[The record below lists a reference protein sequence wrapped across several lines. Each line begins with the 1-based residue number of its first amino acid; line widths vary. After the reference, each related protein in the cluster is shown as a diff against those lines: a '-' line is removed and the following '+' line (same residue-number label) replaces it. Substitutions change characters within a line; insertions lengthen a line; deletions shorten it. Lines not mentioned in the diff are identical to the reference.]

1 MVPCRGCGHELHE
14 SAVTCPHC
22 GASQVPADV
31 ADGSPPDGVKGW
43 SWGAFLL
50 NWIWGPF
57 NGTWIALL
65 CLVPYIGFVMMIVL
79 GFKGREWAWK
89 NKRWDSLEH
98 FNRVQRLWSIWA
110 LVLVGGIFVIGIL
123 AAIAFP
129 AYQDSWRRERA
140 GSTDVMI
147 ERPPSALF
155 VASLGSGR

>member
-22 GASQVPADV
+22 GAVQQVATTAV
-31 ADGSPPDGVKGW
+31 GTVPDGVKGW

-65 CLVPYIGFVMMIVL
+65 CLVPYVGLVMAIVL

-89 NKRWDSLEH
+89 NKRWNSLEH
-98 FNRVQRLWSIWA
+98 FNRVQRRWSLWA
-110 LVLVGGIFVIGIL
+110 LVLVGGAFVLGIL
-123 AAIAFP
+123 AAIALP
-129 AYQDSWRRERA
+129 AYEDYQRRARP

-147 ERPPSALF
+147 ERPQPAML
-155 VASLGSGR
+155 VASGR

>member
-14 SAVTCPHC
+14 TAVVCPHC
-22 GASQVPADV
+22 GAPQGTTLAGRDAPL
-31 ADGSPPDGVKGW
+31 PEGVKGW

-65 CLVPYIGFVMMIVL
+65 CLVPYVGFVMAFVV

-110 LVLVGGIFVIGIL
+110 LVIVGGTFVIGVL
-123 AAIAFP
+123 AAIALP
-129 AYQDSWRRERA
+129 AYQDYQRRART
-140 GSTDVMI
+140 GSTSVMI
-147 ERPPSALF
+147 ERTAPTLV
-155 VASLGSGR
+155 VASSR

>member
-22 GASQVPADV
+22 GAVQPRTVSSAGAV
-31 ADGSPPDGVKGW
+31 PDGVKGW

-65 CLVPYIGFVMMIVL
+65 CLVPYVGFVMAIVL

-89 NKRWDSLEH
+89 GKRWDSLEH
-98 FNRVQRLWSIWA
+98 FNRVQRRWSIWG
-110 LVLVGGIFVIGIL
+110 LVLVGGTFVLGIL

-129 AYQDSWRRERA
+129 AYEDYQRRSRS
-140 GSTDVMI
+140 GTTDVMI
-147 ERPPSALF
+147 ERPT
-155 VASLGSGR
+155 ASSLPAAA

>member
-22 GASQVPADV
+22 GAVQHV
-31 ADGSPPDGVKGW
+31 AMTGQGPVPDGVKGW
-43 SWGAFLL
+43 SWGALLL

-65 CLVPYIGFVMMIVL
+65 CLVPYIGFVMAIVL

-98 FNRVQRLWSIWA
+98 FNRVQRLWTIWA
-110 LVLVGGIFVIGIL
+110 LVIVGGTFVLGIF
-123 AAIAFP
+123 AAIVLP
-129 AYQDSWRRERA
+129 AYQDYQRRARS
-140 GSTDVMI
+140 GSTNVMI
-147 ERPPSALF
+147 ERPQPAIFVTSLASA
-155 VASLGSGR
+155 R